1 MDSRFL
7 NVVVNGDSMWPTL
20 ANGASVQFEVVD
32 KTVDD
37 GLKVGQIVLLDH
49 PFRSE
54 LRIIKRIQTISNGK
68 AFLTG
73 DNPDPTA
80 SEDSHN
86 FGKVDISEIFAVLSQ
101 N

>member
-20 ANGASVQFEVVD
+20 KQGSTAKFERIDSNLVV
-32 KTVDD
+32 
-37 GLKVGQIVLLDH
+37 VGQIVLLGH
-49 PFRSE
+49 PFRPN
-54 LRIIKRIQTISNGK
+54 LRIIKRVQSIEDSRL
-68 AFLTG
+68 FLVG

-86 FGKVDISEIFAVLSQ
+86 FGEVDVSSVIAVLVPQ
-101 N
+101 

>member
-20 ANGASVQFEVVD
+20 KQGSTAKFERIDSTSVA
-32 KTVDD
+32 
-37 GLKVGQIVLLDH
+37 VGQVVMLDH
-49 PFRSE
+49 PFRHN
-54 LRIIKRIQTISNGK
+54 LRIIKRIQSMEDGRL
-68 AFLTG
+68 FLVG

-86 FGKVDISEIFAVLSQ
+86 FGEVDISSVIAVLVPQ
-101 N
+101 

>member
-20 ANGASVQFEVVD
+20 KQGSTARFERIDSTLVE
-32 KTVDD
+32 
-37 GLKVGQIVLLDH
+37 VGQVVLLDH
-49 PFRSE
+49 PFRPN
-54 LRIIKRIQTISNGK
+54 LRIIKRIQSMQNGRL
-68 AFLTG
+68 FIVG

-86 FGKVDISEIFAVLSQ
+86 FGQVDVSSVIAVLVSQ
-101 N
+101 

>member
-20 ANGASVQFEVVD
+20 KQGSTAKFERIDPNLVS
-32 KTVDD
+32 
-37 GLKVGQIVLLDH
+37 VGQIVLLDH
-49 PFRSE
+49 PFRPN
-54 LRIIKRIQTISNGK
+54 LRIIKRVQYIEDSRL
-68 AFLTG
+68 FLVG

-86 FGKVDISEIFAVLSQ
+86 FGEVDVSSVIAVLVPQ
-101 N
+101 